1 MTPATRIIVLFP
13 PPLILPLC
21 IEEAGVEGD
30 HIVQPINHKFDHSLL
45 IRMFIVLCDLIH
57 ICSLLMTNEAREL
70 GVPVWFMCM
79 KK

>member
-45 IRMFIVLCDLIH
+45 IRNDEEKATVSNLLNLSKFPRVKILPKDTTLI
-57 ICSLLMTNEAREL
+57 S
-70 GVPVWFMCM
+70 
-79 KK
+79 